1 MNDDENTL
9 SVHWRDVINGK
20 SGKAKPFGSH
30 VLPLRVFQEDD
41 TGLFRLTQLD
51 RMLEQATTS
60 LDQSSLIAWLAIKE
74 MINDITEEHWQ

>member
-1 MNDDENTL
+1 MNEDGNNL

-20 SGKAKPFGSH
+20 SGKTK
-30 VLPLRVFQEDD
+30 PLRVFDEDD

-51 RMLEQATTS
+51 RMFEQASPS